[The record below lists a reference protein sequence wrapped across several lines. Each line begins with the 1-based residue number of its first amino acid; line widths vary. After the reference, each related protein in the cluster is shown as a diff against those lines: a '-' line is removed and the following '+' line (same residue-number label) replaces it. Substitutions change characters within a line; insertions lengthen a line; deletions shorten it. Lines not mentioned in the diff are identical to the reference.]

1 MYRISSR
8 TKYIIIIFGF
18 ILIISLG
25 GDIVAAPKINKS
37 DNSGDFKISDFSED
51 PYLTIRVHN
60 NGKIALTI
68 SNTGCLGIHS
78 PYSLNNDPE
87 TGLPAPSCEYP
98 KGSGIEYL
106 YGGYLWVGG
115 VIGNDTAVS
124 VSGNGWHNTCEFWPK
139 PFPDGDMKVRYL
151 NLNETILKECKAIY
165 YDTLTASST
174 WQGIDEFSNNF
185 YHRPLGLEV
194 TQTSYSWST
203 ESAEDFIIIKYS
215 IKNIDTLYIQ
225 NGWAGIMLDADIG
238 FPINESMHDDI
249 AGYLNYHKITY
260 ITDNDGDPRDNSSW
274 IADSSGRAAIG
285 VKLLDFYPTND
296 STNFAWFAMKP
307 SGPNFTPLKPKYN
320 GDLPECYLQDG
331 DIMSIYDRDS
341 YYYLSHDEIDYD
353 QLWANINSDQDGWL
367 PPTDYCDDIAD
378 GYDTR
383 FLLSFGPFNLLP
395 DDSIYFT
402 IALVMGD
409 NVHVE
414 PDDFEKYFDDKNPL
428 VFFNKLDFSDLIN
441 NVNVAEAYYNQY
453 IRGLT
458 DITGEQDD
466 NELPKRFY
474 LSNNYPNPFNVSTT
488 IKYSVPQKNHISL
501 SIYNLLG
508 QHVRTLMDEIKPP
521 GVYSIKWNGKD
532 ENGIA
537 VATGFYFYQLKA
549 GNYIETKG
557 MLLLK

>member
-1 MYRISSR
+1 
-8 TKYIIIIFGF
+8 
-18 ILIISLG
+18 
-25 GDIVAAPKINKS
+25 
-37 DNSGDFKISDFSED
+37 
-51 PYLTIRVHN
+51 
-60 NGKIALTI
+60 
-68 SNTGCLGIHS
+68 
-78 PYSLNNDPE
+78 
-87 TGLPAPSCEYP
+87 
-98 KGSGIEYL
+98 
-106 YGGYLWVGG
+106 
-115 VIGNDTAVS
+115 
-124 VSGNGWHNTCEFWPK
+124 
-139 PFPDGDMKVRYL
+139 
-151 NLNETILKECKAIY
+151 
-165 YDTLTASST
+165 
-174 WQGIDEFSNNF
+174 
-185 YHRPLGLEV
+185 
-194 TQTSYSWST
+194 
-203 ESAEDFIIIKYS
+203 
-215 IKNIDTLYIQ
+215 
-225 NGWAGIMLDADIG
+225 
-238 FPINESMHDDI
+238 
-249 AGYLNYHKITY
+249 
-260 ITDNDGDPRDNSSW
+260 
-274 IADSSGRAAIG
+274 
-285 VKLLDFYPTND
+285 
-296 STNFAWFAMKP
+296 MKP